1 MNTEPWLK
9 HGVPTGDDYPA
20 VCISWDDAQKF
31 CSRLSERLKE
41 KWRLPTETEWEYAC
55 RAGTI
60 TKYSCDDADLPQYAW
75 YLKTTIDAKLRPVA
89 TKLPNPFGLFD
100 MHGGVWEWCQD
111 EYRQN
116 YDSGTTAAENS
127 KVCRGGSTRI
137 AEENIRS
144 AARMGANAAK
154 IHEIHGFR
162 VVRELKQRQQFIT

>member
-1 MNTEPWLK
+1 
-9 HGVPTGDDYPA
+9 
-20 VCISWDDAQKF
+20 
-31 CSRLSERLKE
+31 
-41 KWRLPTETEWEYAC
+41 
-55 RAGTI
+55 
-60 TKYSCDDADLPQYAW
+60 
-75 YLKTTIDAKLRPVA
+75 
-89 TKLPNPFGLFD
+89 